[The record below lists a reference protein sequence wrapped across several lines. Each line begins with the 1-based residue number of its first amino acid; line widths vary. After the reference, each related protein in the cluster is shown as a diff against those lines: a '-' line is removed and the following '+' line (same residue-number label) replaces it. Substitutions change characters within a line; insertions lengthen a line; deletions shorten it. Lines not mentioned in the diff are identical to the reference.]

1 MGSGAQSSLP
11 GELDAKDAM
20 NFTLANLA
28 VELLLFAAAWTAVGI
43 SIREHRPSCFSW
55 AVGWLMIGVAAA
67 LMFARPLTPLL
78 ALDIPIN
85 FLLLTA
91 FLQLQRGL
99 CQLGNQT
106 PHPAFMMVTYL
117 GLFLIELARWFQPG
131 AHALFAWIFALTL
144 AIPVGGIMV
153 QLRSHA
159 PEWFRRRRAGPYML
173 AIPLALTVLA
183 LMVRAWMMGATA
195 APSHYFFENA
205 TGYIIATT
213 TAFQVFLGLFN
224 YSLFALVLGTL
235 IQRLDNLSS
244 QDQLT
249 GLFNR
254 RVMLDTLAQ
263 AHAQYLLDRQPYA
276 LVMMDLDNFKQ
287 VNDRFGHLAGDKAL
301 RTLARRLRG
310 AVRTGDFVAR
320 FGGDDFMVL
329 MPQTELAEACKRA
342 EQLRAAIAGEPI
354 STARGA
360 VSLTMSIGVTLAR
373 QPDVGTAPALARVDN
388 ALQQARRQGR
398 NCLRVA

>member
-1 MGSGAQSSLP
+1 
-11 GELDAKDAM
+11 M

-43 SIREHRPSCFSW
+43 SIREHRASCFSW
-55 AVGWLMIGVAAA
+55 ALGWLLIGAAA
-67 LMFARPLTPLL
+67 SLMFARPLTPLL

-99 CQLGNQT
+99 CQMGQQT
-106 PHPAFMMVTYL
+106 PHPAYMMTTYV
-117 GLFLIELARWFQPG
+117 GLFFIELARWFLPG
-131 AHALFAWIFALTL
+131 FHALLAWIFAFTL

-173 AIPLALTVLA
+173 AIPLALTVLV
-183 LMVRAWMMGATA
+183 LMLRAWMLGSSTE
-195 APSHYFFENA
+195 PSRFFFENA

-235 IQRLDNLSS
+235 IQRLDKLSS

-254 RVMLDTLAQ
+254 RVMLDQLAG
-263 AHAQYLLDRQPYA
+263 AHVQYLRDGQTYA
-276 LVMMDLDNFKQ
+276 LVMLDLDHFKQ
-287 VNDRFGHLAGDKAL
+287 VNGRFGHLAGDKAL

-310 AVRTGDFVAR
+310 AVRDGDFVAR
-320 FGGDDFMVL
+320 SGGDDFMVL
-329 MPQTELAEACKRA
+329 MPKTDLAEACKQA
-342 EQLRAAIAGEPI
+342 ERLRTAIAGEPI
-354 STARGA
+354 STSRGTI
-360 VSLTMSIGVTLAR
+360 SLTMSIGVTLAR
-373 QPDVGTAPALARVDN
+373 QVDVDTAPALARVDN

-398 NCLRVA
+398 NCLRVV